1 MNLKLNLV
9 DIQYLEGL
17 FMTKLTFILAS
28 LFLLQGLSFSQMNAV
43 LVPQTNAR
51 YFTAEEVAR
60 VNSFPFTAIALDL
73 SSGWA
78 VFSPTVEEEYSFKV
92 TEQWMR
98 DEIALS
104 LQTTITKDRYL
115 RVYVDRWADLF
126 DNWDVCIARWKML
139 ANALRD
145 NGYKGIFFDD
155 EEYGGK
161 IWNYP
166 DDCKYREKSLDEYEA
181 QARLRGRQIMDTV
194 ESAWPGLVMLQ
205 MHTAARSDPSVPD
218 EVRANQFGYIELA
231 GAFFAG
237 MLEAKDST
245 TTLYDGGE
253 LYNYRTVADFETS
266 YQYRKHNLGNV
277 RFNSPLSTSKWEQV
291 QVSFAQYNIPWQGN
305 AMDADIMR
313 SSYENALY
321 RADNHFAWMWV
332 EEADWIANG
341 IPLDWDVSIKGA
353 IGTIPASDSI
363 LAIEAPDYV
372 AQGSTPTIKVSYDAS
387 EERDIVVLYTL
398 DEDPFTSYGS
408 DTITVKAGTDF
419 VYIDVP
425 TGSNAP
431 LATDAYRFLVY
442 LTPHGGGYDERLAEL
457 ARENV
462 DCIPGGAETDA
473 LTSLEAPGQFT
484 PGSIQMIRV
493 GYSATMDRDIM
504 IRFMQNKSPYFVYG
518 TAKYMVPRGSVW
530 TVDIAV
536 PVAENAPL
544 GLDAY
549 NIIVRIL
556 PLGGTWNDR
565 FGELVERNVDC
576 VDTILT
582 NLPGLSL
589 GNPNL
594 QQNYPN
600 PFNISTCIEY
610 NTPEAGHVLIDIFD
624 MQGRIV
630 KRLEDQNH
638 IAGEYSV
645 LWDACNEQGIKMPE
659 GIYLY
664 RFSFTGKNRTFSHVS
679 KMQLIK

>member
-1 MNLKLNLV
+1 MKN
-9 DIQYLEGL
+9 IAC
-17 FMTKLTFILAS
+17 IAC
-28 LFLLQGLSFSQMNAV
+28 FLLFFKGISFSQMNAV
-43 LVPQTNAR
+43 LVQQTNAR
-51 YFTAEEVAR
+51 YFTAEEVDR

-78 VFSPTVEEEYSFKV
+78 VFSPTVEEEYNFKV

-104 LQTTITKDRYL
+104 LQTTITKDRYV

-126 DNWDVCIARWKML
+126 DNWDGCIARWKML

-205 MHTAARSDPSVPD
+205 MHTAARSDPAVPD

-266 YQYRKHNLGNV
+266 YQYRKHDLGDV
-277 RFNSPLSTSKWEQV
+277 RFNSPLSTSKWELV

-313 SSYENALY
+313 SSYENALD

-341 IPLDWDVSIKGA
+341 IPMGWDVAIKGA

-398 DEDPFTSYGS
+398 DEDPFTFYGS

-419 VYIDVP
+419 VYIDIP
-425 TGSNAP
+425 TGSIAP

-442 LTPHGGGYDERLAEL
+442 ITTHGGGYDERLAEL

-473 LTSLEAPGQFT
+473 LTSLEAPGQVI
-484 PGSIQMIRV
+484 PGSVQVLKV
-493 GYSATMDRDIM
+493 GYSATVDRDIK
-504 IRFMQNKSPYFVYG
+504 IRFMQNKAPYFVYG
-518 TAKYMVPRGSVW
+518 TATYMVPRGSVW
-530 TVDIAV
+530 TVDIEV
-536 PVAENAPL
+536 PIAENAPL
-544 GLDAY
+544 GADGF
-549 NIIVRIL
+549 NFHVRLL
-556 PLGGTWNDR
+556 PHNGLWSER
-565 FGELVERNVDC
+565 FGELVEKDVDC
-576 VDTILT
+576 VDSM
-582 NLPGLSL
+582 LSSVHEQKVSDY
-589 GNPNL
+589 NL
-594 QQNYPN
+594 QQNFPN
-600 PFNISTCIEY
+600 PFTHETRIEY
-610 NTPEAGHVLIDIFD
+610 TIPDAGFVQLDIYD
-624 MQGRIV
+624 MQGRTV
-630 KRLEDQNH
+630 NH
-638 IAGEYSV
+638 LVNAQRSAGEYSV
-645 LWDACNEQGIKMPE
+645 IWDACNENGTKVPE
-659 GIYLY
+659 GIYVCRL
-664 RFSFTGKNRTFSHVS
+664 SLTGKKGTLSFVR